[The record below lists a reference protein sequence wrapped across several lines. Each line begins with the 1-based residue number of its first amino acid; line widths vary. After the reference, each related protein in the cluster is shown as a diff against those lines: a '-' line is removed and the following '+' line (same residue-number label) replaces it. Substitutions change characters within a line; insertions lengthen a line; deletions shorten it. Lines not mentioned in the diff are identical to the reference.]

1 MMIAKTRSNLIKIL
15 LLVSFL
21 LPTFASGAGFV
32 MADTALPALDL
43 NGEATGVDYNAIFT
57 EDEGYKAIVNTTGL
71 TIFNG
76 DDDVLTGASALL
88 TNPLDGNLESLAA
101 NPGATGLNVTYAAD
115 KGTLTIKG
123 NGSVANY
130 QQVLRTLT
138 YNNSSQSPDTT
149 DRVVT
154 VTVSDGQAISDPA
167 ISSIAINAVNDAPVL
182 DNSGDMTMM
191 PINEDADPP
200 SNGNSVTGIIKT
212 AEAQGQDR
220 ITDVDKNSLE
230 GFAVVE
236 AASSNGVWQYS
247 TNSGQSWQPFVSV
260 SNTSAVLLDGGARI
274 RFVPN
279 PNFNGSANFLF
290 RAWDQSGGRVS
301 GTTGVDVSVNGGI
314 TPYSTATEIVTI
326 IVNPVND
333 LPKVD
338 LNGSLPGTDYTVSFL
353 EGGAPVPIAES
364 GATITDVDHT
374 QLAKLTVTLTNRPDG
389 AAESLAADVSGT
401 SILPIAYDPTT
412 GILILNGPDSIDNFQ
427 TVLRRITYTNT
438 SGIPTTAARTV
449 TVVANDGAEDGPIAT
464 SLISV
469 NPTNSA
475 PVLDPAAIL
484 TLKPVMEDTTQ
495 PGGEAIA
502 QVLASG
508 GDPITD
514 ADDAALEGVA
524 VIGVDPTGGQWQYSL
539 VAPPASEAD
548 WLPVGVVSNTSAL
561 LLSDAAWLRFV
572 PAADFSGQSG
582 AVTFRAWD
590 RTSGSNGQRVDA
602 SINGGVTAFSVMTNT
617 LNVMVT
623 AVNDLPLLGGLPTEP
638 LLYVEDAAPLP
649 LAGASLTVTDV
660 DSPLLTSAT
669 VRLTNPLDGDAE
681 WLLAA
686 TNGTGITASF
696 EGGVLRLTGNASP
709 AVYQTVLRSVKYW
722 NASQDPDPADR
733 VFQLSVADNQ
743 GSRAP
748 STIIV
753 QVQPVNDPPELD
765 LNGSGPGEDYA
776 TTFYINRGPVP
787 VAAESVT
794 LSDVDNTTIKSATVR
809 IVNLQNGQ
817 AEVLSAD
824 VSGVSNIKLNY
835 TPATGLLTLTGGDSV
850 ANYARVLRTIT
861 YDNASS
867 SPTGMTRTVEFILND
882 GTGTSEPRRTLVTFA
897 EAAEVYLFMPIV
909 SLPSIRAEEPNNI
922 CSEAFRLLLNEE
934 QSFHPDDKDDWF
946 FFETTQSSELTVELR
961 DFSPG
966 VGQIVVAA
974 EKNPGQGCGSLQ
986 LIGNNGSSMP
996 TKIVSLGRRP
1006 AGRYFIWII
1015 NDGAPNANSLY
1026 RLHVRS
1032 TP

>member
-1 MMIAKTRSNLIKIL
+1 MMILKTRSNFIKL
-15 LLVSFL
+15 LLMVSLL
-21 LPTFASGAGFV
+21 LPASATGAGLA

-57 EDEGYKAIVNTTGL
+57 EDEGYKAIVNATGL

-76 DDDVLTGASALL
+76 DDDVLTGAGAVL

-101 NPGATGLNVTYAAD
+101 DPGATGLNVTYAPD

-123 NGSVANY
+123 NGSVADY

-154 VTVSDGQAISDPA
+154 VTVSDGQATSVPA
-167 ISSIAINAVNDAPVL
+167 TSSIAINAVNDAPVL

-191 PINEDADPP
+191 PINEDPDPL

-236 AASSNGVWQYS
+236 ATSSNGVWQYS
-247 TNSGQSWQPFVSV
+247 TNGGQSWLPFVSV

-326 IVNPVND
+326 IVNPGND
-333 LPKVD
+333 LPVVD
-338 LNGSLPGTDYTVSFL
+338 LNGSLPGTDHTVSFL
-353 EGGAPVPIAES
+353 EGGAPVAIAES

-389 AAESLAADVSGT
+389 TAEFLAADVSGT
-401 SILPIAYDPTT
+401 SISPIAYDSLT
-412 GILILNGPDSIDNFQ
+412 GLLILNGPDSIENFQ
-427 TVLRRITYTNT
+427 AVLRRITYVNT
-438 SGIPTTAARTV
+438 DGTPTTGARTV
-449 TVVANDGAEDGPIAT
+449 TVVANDGMNDGQVAV
-464 SLISV
+464 SLV
-469 NPTNSA
+469 NVNLTNSA
-475 PVLDPAAIL
+475 PLLDPAAIL
-484 TLKPVMEDTTQ
+484 TLKPVIEDTAQ
-495 PGGEAIA
+495 PAGEAIT
-502 QVLASG
+502 QILASG

-514 ADDAALEGVA
+514 PDEGALEGIAIVG
-524 VIGVDPTGGQWQYSL
+524 IDPAGGQWQYSL
-539 VAPPASEAD
+539 LVPPTSEAD
-548 WLPVGVVSNTSAL
+548 WLPVGVVSGTNAL
-561 LLSDAAWLRFV
+561 LLSDASWLRFV

-582 AVTFRAWD
+582 AITFRAWD
-590 RTSGSNGQRVDA
+590 RTSGSNGQRVDV
-602 SINGGVTAFSVMTNT
+602 SINGGITAFSVMTNT

-638 LLYVEDAAPLP
+638 LLYIEDAAPLS
-649 LAGASLTVTDV
+649 LTGDSLTVTDV

-686 TNGTGITASF
+686 TNGTGIIATF
-696 EGGVLRLTGNASP
+696 EDGVLRLTGNASP
-709 AVYQTVLRSVKYW
+709 AAYQTVLRSVKYW

-776 TTFYINRGPVP
+776 TTFYLGRGPVP
-787 VAAESVT
+787 VVADSMT

-824 VSGVSNIKLNY
+824 VSGVSNITSRY
-835 TPATGLLTLTGGDSV
+835 DQATGLLTLTGGDSV

-882 GTGTSEPRRTLVTFA
+882 GTGTSEPRRTLVSFA
-897 EAAEVYLFMPIV
+897 EAAEVYLFMPMV
-909 SLPSIRAEEPNNI
+909 SRPATRAEEPNNS
-922 CSEAFRLLLNEE
+922 CVDAFGLSLNEE
-934 QSFHPDDKDDWF
+934 QPFRPDDKDDWF
-946 FFETTQSSELTVELR
+946 FFETTQPSNLTVELR

-966 VGQIVVAA
+966 AGQIVVAS
-974 EKNPGQGCGSLQ
+974 GQSCGSLKV
-986 LIGNNGSSMP
+986 IGNNGSSTP
-996 TKIVSLGRRP
+996 TKIVSLGQRP

-1015 NDGAPNANSLY
+1015 NDGAPDANSVY

>member
-1 MMIAKTRSNLIKIL
+1 MMISKTRSNLIKIL

-21 LPTFASGAGFV
+21 LPTFTSGAGLV
-32 MADTALPALDL
+32 MADTAPPVLDL
-43 NGEATGVDYNAIFT
+43 NGEATGVDYNAIFA
-57 EDEGYKAIVNTTGL
+57 EDEGYKAIVSTTGL
-71 TIFNG
+71 TILNG
-76 DDDVLTGASALL
+76 DDDVLTGASAFL
-88 TNPLDGNLESLAA
+88 TNPLDGNLESLTAD
-101 NPGATGLNVTYAAD
+101 PGATGLNVTYAAD
-115 KGTLTIKG
+115 KSTLTIKG

-130 QQVLRTLT
+130 QQVLRTLA
-138 YNNSSQSPDTT
+138 YNNLSQSPDTT
-149 DRVVT
+149 DRVVS
-154 VTVSDGQAISDPA
+154 VTVSDGQMISETA
-167 ISSIAINAVNDAPVL
+167 SSYIAINAVNDAPML
-182 DNSGDMTMM
+182 DNSGDMTMT
-191 PINEDADPP
+191 PINEDDPP

-212 AEAQGQDR
+212 AEMQGQDR

-236 AASSNGVWQYS
+236 AAPSNGVWQYYS
-247 TNSGQSWQPFVSV
+247 ANISPNWQPFVNV
-260 SNTSAVLLDGGARI
+260 SNTSAVLLNGEARI

-279 PNFNGSANFLF
+279 PNFSGSASFLF
-290 RAWDQSGGRVS
+290 RAWDQSGGRAS
-301 GTTGVDVSVNGGI
+301 GTTSVDVSVNGGI

-333 LPKVD
+333 APIVD
-338 LNGSLPGTDYTVSFL
+338 LNGSLPGVDCTVIFF
-353 EGGAPVPIAES
+353 EGGAPVAIAES
-364 GATITDVDHT
+364 SATITDVDHT

-389 AAESLAADVSGT
+389 TAESLTTDVSGT
-401 SILPIAYDPTT
+401 NILPIAYDPTT
-412 GILILNGPDSIDNFQ
+412 GMLILNGPDSIDNFQ
-427 TVLRRITYTNT
+427 TVLRRITYANTNGT
-438 SGIPTTAARTV
+438 PTTAARAV
-449 TVVANDGAEDGPIAT
+449 TVVANDGVADGLPAT

-469 NPTNSA
+469 KPPNSA

-484 TLKPVMEDTTQ
+484 TLNPVMEDTTQ
-495 PGGEAIA
+495 PAGEAIV
-502 QVLASG
+502 QILASG

-514 ADDAALEGVA
+514 ADEAALEGIA

-539 VAPPASEAD
+539 VAPPVSEVD
-548 WLPVGVVSNTSAL
+548 WLPVGVVSSTNAL
-561 LLSDAAWLRFV
+561 LLSDASWLRFV

-590 RTSGSNGQRVDA
+590 RTGGSNGQRADV

-649 LAGASLTVTDV
+649 LAGASLTMIDV
-660 DSPLLTSAT
+660 DSLLLTSAT

-681 WLLAA
+681 WLLAT
-686 TNGTGITASF
+686 TNGTGIIATF
-696 EGGVLRLTGNASP
+696 EDGVLRLTGNASP
-709 AVYQTVLRSVKYW
+709 AAYQTVLRSVKYW

-748 STIIV
+748 STLIV

-765 LNGSGPGEDYA
+765 LNGSGSGEDYA
-776 TTFYINRGPVP
+776 TTFYLGRGPVSI
-787 VAAESVT
+787 VADSMT
-794 LSDVDNTTIKSATVR
+794 LSDVDNTTIKSATIR

-817 AEVLSAD
+817 MEILSAD
-824 VSGVSNIKLNY
+824 VSGVSNITSRY
-835 TPATGLLTLTGGDSV
+835 DQATGLLMLTGGDSV

-867 SPTGMTRTVEFILND
+867 LPTGMTRTVEFILND
-882 GTGTSEPRRTLVTFA
+882 GTGPSEPRRTMISFA
-897 EAAEVYLFMPIV
+897 EAAEVYLFMPMV
-909 SLPSIRAEEPNNI
+909 SRPAIRAEEPNDS
-922 CSEAFRLLLNEE
+922 CVDAFGLSLNEE
-934 QSFHPDDKDDWF
+934 QPFRPDDKDDWF
-946 FFETTQSSELTVELR
+946 FFETTQPSELTVELR

-966 VGQIVVAA
+966 AGQIVVAS
-974 EKNPGQGCGSLQ
+974 GQSCGGLKF
-986 LIGNNGSSMP
+986 IGNNGSSTP
-996 TKIVSLGRRP
+996 IKIVSLGQRP

-1015 NDGAPNANSLY
+1015 NDGVFDANSAY